1 MCISDWS
8 SGLCSS
14 DLPITRIICTHFHP
28 DHLGLAGW
36 LQERWNAPLWM
47 THGEWTF
54 GRMLEL
60 EAAPK
65 VPPEVIAFYQAI
77 GFDAGQIETL
87 KTRGFGNFRKAVS
100 PIPRAFRS
108 EEHTSEL
115 QSLMRISYAVFC
127 L

>member
-36 LQERWNAPLWM
+36 PQERWNAPLWM

-60 EAAPK
+60 EAAPQ
-65 VPPEVIAFYQAI
+65 VPPEEI
-77 GFDAGQIETL
+77 GRAPCRERVCQVSEDTGGGRST
-87 KTRGFGNFRKAVS
+87 KKKAL
-100 PIPRAFRS
+100 
-108 EEHTSEL
+108 HTNSTST
-115 QSLMRISYAVFC
+115 QKSI
-127 L
+127 